1 MEEQDVRDRAEA
13 LCAALVTGDV
23 GQATEDFSKELRQ
36 NLGEVIVLLPL
47 PSTEATVES
56 IDRGGGS
63 GYTVVLRLVGET
75 EEVLIQTRWKERD
88 GRPTVIE
95 VSHLSRT
102 EVAAQSGE
110 AELLGD
116 GTGEESP

>member
-75 EEVLIQTRWKERD
+75 EEVLIQTRWNERD

-110 AELLGD
+110 AEVLGD
-116 GTGEESP
+116 GTGDESP